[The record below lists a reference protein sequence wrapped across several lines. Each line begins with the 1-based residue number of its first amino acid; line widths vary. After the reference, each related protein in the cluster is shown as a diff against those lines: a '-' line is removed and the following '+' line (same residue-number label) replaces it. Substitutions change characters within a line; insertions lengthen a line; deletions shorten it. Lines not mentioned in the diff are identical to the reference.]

1 MLEHS
6 PHESAVASVVE
17 SLSEA
22 AAVYLVDPTP
32 RVLRA
37 AVAVYNGVQTAPRL
51 GLLIAPS
58 PLAALRD
65 NFLPA
70 SAAAN
75 LTETGTAT
83 LARYDG
89 PDRLPTL
96 VSPETTVRFAD
107 RGDEVETVAGTL
119 GFPRCRELWAA
130 APRVGLQTPARRRLT
145 ARLAAQFPSTVPAT
159 FGAVAAAAGER
170 TEANFD
176 AVAAVLLAAARA
188 GCRNDRVS
196 DWLTAAGLAAE
207 STVSARKRRLVA
219 HDVVRTAPVGGA
231 RTHELHLTQAYA
243 DCDAR
248 EFVRVIDRL

>member
-1 MLEHS
+1 MSEHS

-17 SLSEA
+17 SLSGA
-22 AAVYLVDPTP
+22 AAAYLVDPTP

-37 AVAVYNGVQTAPRL
+37 TVAVYNGVQTAPRL
-51 GLLIAPS
+51 GLLTAPS
-58 PLAALRD
+58 ALAALRD
-65 NFLPA
+65 RFLPA

-75 LTETGTAT
+75 LTERGTVT

-96 VSPETTVRFAD
+96 VAPATTVRFAD
-107 RGDEVETVAGTL
+107 RGDEVETVRGTL
-119 GFPRCRELWAA
+119 EFARCRQLWAT

-145 ARLAAQFPSTVPAT
+145 AGLAERFPPTVPAT
-159 FGAVAAAAGER
+159 FGEVAAAAGER
-170 TEANFD
+170 GDAGFD

-196 DWLTAAGLAAE
+196 DWLTEAGLAAE
-207 STVSARKRRLVA
+207 STVSARKRRLEA
-219 HDVVRTAPVGGA
+219 HEVVRTAPVGGA
-231 RTHELHLTQAYA
+231 RTHELHLTGAYA
-243 DCDAR
+243 DSDAR